1 MEPMKTIIE
10 IALVCLGLLVALP
23 ALAERADREKP
34 INVEADSVK
43 VDDMKRVAVY
53 EGHVVMTQGT
63 LMINA
68 NRVDIQQDAKG
79 VVTGFATGKPVYF
92 RQKMDASN
100 ELAEGWADNV
110 EYDGQAGTIKLM
122 GQARLKR
129 GIDELRGEQITYDS
143 NTEFF
148 QAKGSTNGGNGRVRA
163 VLRPR
168 PVEGA
173 TTTPT
178 APATP
183 TTPTPTAPAAKP

>member
-10 IALVCLGLLVALP
+10 FALVCLGLLLAAP

-43 VDDMKRVAVY
+43 VDDVKRVAVY

-68 NRVDIQQDAKG
+68 NRVEIQQDAKG
-79 VVTGFATGKPVYF
+79 IVTGFATGKPVYF

-100 ELAEGWADNV
+100 ELAEGWADSI
-110 EYDGQAGTIKLM
+110 EYDGQGGKIKLM
-122 GQARLKR
+122 GEARLKR
-129 GIDELRGEQITYDS
+129 GIDELRGEQITYDG

-148 QAKGSTNGGNGRVRA
+148 QAKGSTTGGNGRVRA

-168 PVEGA
+168 PVGDANA
-173 TTTPT
+173 TP
-178 APATP
+178 APAP
-183 TTPTPTAPAAKP
+183 PAAKPTAKP